1 MFNHN
6 FINVNACACYFLI
19 KSISVIETENEQD
32 IMAEIKN
39 KLKGLEKIWMSTY
52 PEAIKLIPNI
62 SEMIRNRKN
71 HKIVLFNVLSMIF
84 ASF

>member
-1 MFNHN
+1 
-6 FINVNACACYFLI
+6 
-19 KSISVIETENEQD
+19 
-32 IMAEIKN
+32 MAEIKN